1 MYWQYWLEVAF
12 IKMNLY
18 YSTFKLIFSL
28 ILLSVGEVK
37 RGIASADIVAV

>member
-1 MYWQYWLEVAF
+1 
-12 IKMNLY
+12 MNLY